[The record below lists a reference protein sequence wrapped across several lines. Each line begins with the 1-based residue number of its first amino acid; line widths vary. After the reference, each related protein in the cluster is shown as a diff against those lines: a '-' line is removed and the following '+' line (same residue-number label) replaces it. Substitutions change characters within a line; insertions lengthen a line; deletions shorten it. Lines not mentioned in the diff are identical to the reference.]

1 MFEVYNLRQ
10 SKEIVKDVISRF
22 EISVGVF
29 RIHGT
34 IVWGLVHG
42 ALLGV

>member
-22 EISVGVF
+22 KIFVGVF
-29 RIHGT
+29 RIYGT
-34 IVWGLVHG
+34 IVWCLVDG
-42 ALLGV
+42 TLFGV